1 MLYHAISCYIML
13 YPCIN
18 VFTNVHY
25 NSVRQ
30 FNVNYCLNSASFD
43 ACSANWGTS
52 FNQDWQQFLLRI
64 QPPSPTPRTRWTNS
78 VFQLPTSSNSP
89 GRHFTILIQQQW
101 CYSSVLFYDGKHSKT
116 RQPLTAAPKES
127 APLKPAAGLQF
138 GWGTALMREKPI
150 ATPTER
156 SHTWHPDIDENETK
170 EKNGKN
176 TSTSLDRF
184 VISDTYHVI
193 SVISVFGFLWLLV
206 LALTPGCLRS
216 ALNPHT
222 QGDAKRP
229 ERNKAAYGVQM
240 PTIYWDVPW
249 PWSGKIKISKKD
261 ERVS

>member
-1 MLYHAISCYIML
+1 ML

-18 VFTNVHY
+18 VFTNVHH